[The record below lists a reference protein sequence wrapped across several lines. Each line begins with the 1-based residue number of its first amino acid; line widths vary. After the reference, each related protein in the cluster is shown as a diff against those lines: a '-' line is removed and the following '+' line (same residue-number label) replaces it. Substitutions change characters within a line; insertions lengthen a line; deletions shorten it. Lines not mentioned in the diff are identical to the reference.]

1 MRHSVRT
8 HVPTIWSDIA
18 ASDGRLGSPHT
29 DAIAHW
35 ARPGARADV
44 APEAAAKT
52 TFAIVLHN
60 VLEDVQ
66 QRLVYRV
73 HAVAT
78 DEISRFA
85 PKAADVDYPNLLTY
99 AALLP
104 LVRDLHGLSPI
115 RSRSAWGCSAATDSG
130 RDVFPTVATTIGLLG
145 KLYRCVNVRRPSQ
158 REERARAPTAALA
171 NSPRARADT
180 PTCCSRGFSRACR
193 KKSCPCAKARCG
205 LRPAWWHGSRCVP

>member
-1 MRHSVRT
+1 M
-8 HVPTIWSDIA
+8 
-18 ASDGRLGSPHT
+18 
-29 DAIAHW
+29 
-35 ARPGARADV
+35 

-85 PKAADVDYPNLLTY
+85 PKAADVDYPNLLTD

-104 LVRDLHGLSPI
+104 LVRDLHGHSPI

-145 KLYRCVNVRRPSQ
+145 KLYRCVNVRRPMQ
-158 REERARAPTAALA
+158 
-171 NSPRARADT
+171 
-180 PTCCSRGFSRACR
+180 SRRT
-193 KKSCPCAKARCG
+193 
-205 LRPAWWHGSRCVP
+205 